1 MLLIQSILNIKIYQH
16 THTHTHIYIYI
27 CRGTQKFLEFLKNL
41 LQVFVQVWNFSP
53 LRSTPPCDWMQQWQ
67 HRSQSWKHCLKSS
80 TEILLRVTIDSR
92 WTSAMSAKCLPFKS
106 CFIHGN
112 QTSRKEHGQAQGGT
126 QPLFC
131 FWPKW
136 RCFAEV
142 AEVNGNRWWPSTAF
156 LLKRLDSVSSNW
168 RGTQIAA
175 SSHRGS
181 ASKGTKVLNLYK
193 YFK

>member
-1 MLLIQSILNIKIYQH
+1 MLLIQSILNIQIYQH

-112 QTSRKEHGQAQGGT
+112 QTSRKEHGQARGGHNHYFVFGQNEGVLLT
-126 QPLFC
+126 LQRLTRIAGGHRQHFC
-131 FWPKW
+131 W
-136 RCFAEV
+136 R
-142 AEVNGNRWWPSTAF
+142 S
-156 LLKRLDSVSSNW
+156 
-168 RGTQIAA
+168 
-175 SSHRGS
+175 
-181 ASKGTKVLNLYK
+181 
-193 YFK
+193 